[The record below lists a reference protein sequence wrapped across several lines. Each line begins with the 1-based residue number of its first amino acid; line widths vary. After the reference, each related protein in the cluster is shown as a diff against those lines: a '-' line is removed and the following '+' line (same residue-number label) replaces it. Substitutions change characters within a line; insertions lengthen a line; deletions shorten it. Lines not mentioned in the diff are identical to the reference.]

1 MELVK
6 QHQQDLRT
14 ATQFWHGA
22 RRVLTVGN
30 VSTSDRLVS
39 ATETVVKVMFVKR
52 RKPPADWQGPQPL
65 FLKSDYQSFC
75 RSVDT

>member
-22 RRVLTVGN
+22 RRVLTVTSGDK
-30 VSTSDRLVS
+30 VGRLLSPAKEAPLSQWLSTVS
-39 ATETVVKVMFVKR
+39 APPGLGALRSTR
-52 RKPPADWQGPQPL
+52 RALDEH
-65 FLKSDYQSFC
+65 
-75 RSVDT
+75 

>member
-22 RRVLTVGN
+22 RRVLTIRESPLSRKASILEGCMILICACLLILVEFFSAVQFADVQMSGN
-30 VSTSDRLVS
+30 L
-39 ATETVVKVMFVKR
+39 FGI
-52 RKPPADWQGPQPL
+52 GP
-65 FLKSDYQSFC
+65 
-75 RSVDT
+75 